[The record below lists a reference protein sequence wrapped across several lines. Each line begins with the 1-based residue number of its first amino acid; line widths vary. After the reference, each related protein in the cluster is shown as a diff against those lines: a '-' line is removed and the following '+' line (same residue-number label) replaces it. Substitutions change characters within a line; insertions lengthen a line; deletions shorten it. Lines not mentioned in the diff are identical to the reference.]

1 MRLVVRF
8 EPMISC
14 SVCAHPNEELSTVCV
29 QCGSFLQDRIP
40 NLDFFSTLW
49 QLVESPKE
57 AFRKII
63 KAEHKNYVLFLML
76 FLGIGTSFT
85 LMWARHAGN
94 EFDNLIYLLL
104 LGYVLGVGIA
114 LPVGGLM
121 AVTAHFLLKLFGGR
135 GVMKNTYAVFGWSLI
150 PIMFS
155 VLIILPIELASMGL
169 RLFSTNPSPMDIK
182 PVVYIVLMFFDAFAV
197 LWSINLARVGLSIA
211 HNVSAW
217 KTLEVVISVC
227 LFFTFALYKLFASF
241 II

>member
-1 MRLVVRF
+1 MIRF

-14 SVCAHPNEELSTVCV
+14 PVCANPNDDLRTVCV

-49 QLVESPKE
+49 QLVESPKD
-57 AFRKII
+57 AFHKII

-76 FLGIGTSFT
+76 FLGIGVSFT
-85 LMWARHAGN
+85 LLWARHAGN

-104 LGYVLGVGIA
+104 LGYVLGIGIA

-121 AVTAHFLLKLFGGR
+121 AVMVHLLLKLFGGR

-150 PIMFS
+150 PIMLS
-155 VLIILPIELASMGL
+155 VSIILPIELASIGL
-169 RLFSTNPSPMDIK
+169 RLFSTNPSPMEIK
-182 PVVYIVLMFFDAFAV
+182 PVVYIVLMFFDVFTV

-211 HNVSAW
+211 HNISAW
-217 KTLEVVISVC
+217 KTLEVVLSVSF
-227 LFFTFALYKLFASF
+227 FFTFALYKLFASF
-241 II
+241 VI

>member
-1 MRLVVRF
+1 MVTIG
-8 EPMISC
+8 PMIYC
-14 SVCAHPNEELSTVCV
+14 LVCAHPNDEHSTVCV

-57 AFRKII
+57 AFHRII

-76 FLGIGTSFT
+76 FLGIGASFT

-121 AVTAHFLLKLFGGR
+121 AVTVHLLLRLLGGK
-135 GVMKNTYAVFGWSLI
+135 GVMKNTYAIFGWSLI

-155 VLIILPIELASMGL
+155 VLIILPIEFASIGL

-182 PVVYIVLMFFDAFAV
+182 PVVYSVLMFFDLFAV
-197 LWSINLARVGLSIA
+197 LWSVNLARVGLSIA
-211 HNVSAW
+211 HEVSAW
-217 KTLEVVISVC
+217 RSLEAVLTVC